1 MSAKFNFITLKQ
13 LEQEK
18 DSTALWVVNR
28 TNPRGD
34 LNITMPDG
42 LGGNTIIVI
51 PVTWIPMDLTT
62 QATRDSLVKSPIVR
76 RLVTKGAI
84 GIIDE
89 DQAELIMEAEDAK
102 EEADRVYSVE
112 RSIASDPLLKSPE
125 IEKIEDEQSGK
136 ISGFAMNIVGIEL
149 EEDKVLSMI
158 RNQGDVLTKEDFEY
172 IATNSVMGKV
182 KEYCAAEALQ
192 A

>member
-1 MSAKFNFITLKQ
+1 MNFSTLKQ

-18 DSTALWVVNR
+18 DSIALWVVNR

-42 LGGNTIIVI
+42 LGGNIIIVI

-62 QATRDSLVKSPIVR
+62 QATRDSLVKSPIFR

-84 GIIDE
+84 GLIDE
-89 DQAELIMEAEDAK
+89 AQAELIMEADDAK

-136 ISGFAMNIVGIEL
+136 ISGFAMNIIGIDL

-182 KEYCAAEALQ
+182 KEYCAAAALQ
-192 A
+192 D